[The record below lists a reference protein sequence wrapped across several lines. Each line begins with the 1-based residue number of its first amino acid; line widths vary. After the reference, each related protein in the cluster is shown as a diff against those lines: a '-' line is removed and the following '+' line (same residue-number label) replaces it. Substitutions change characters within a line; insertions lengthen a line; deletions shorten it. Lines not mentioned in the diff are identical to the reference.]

1 MKSTKTKAVN
11 QIDYPNPF
19 SDTEDNVIIYCRVS
33 SDEQGEYGAS
43 LGTQKELLTNFCKR
57 NGYNI
62 VMEVQESRTA
72 KHYNITRPLLKQVF
86 EFCKAN
92 KRKKPRLLFLKW
104 DRFSRCLEFA
114 TKYIRIMRDNW
125 HLELNSVENY
135 VDFNNP
141 DWSTF
146 IGIYC
151 GSAQAE
157 NAKISQRTK
166 DGIHGKLEEGRC
178 AGRAPR
184 GYINKQENDANGKTI
199 AKYVAI
205 DENVA
210 KGIRKAFNELA
221 KGAISANY
229 ARKTY
234 CPNIAESTFFD
245 ILRNPFYM
253 GKIRV
258 PSYKGI
264 EEHFVDGQHE
274 PLITEE
280 VFYRVQDVLDGK
292 KKKKPKLEKAIN
304 PDLFLRKFITCP
316 VCGHALTG
324 STSQGNGGKYTYYY
338 CCEDPKHLRIRAD
351 RAIEAFAR
359 YVSCL
364 KPNEAIL
371 RLYEAVLNDVQGDA
385 KREINSEIKEV
396 EKEIE
401 AKRVLIS
408 NAEDLM
414 CTNPSLAV
422 RCDKMILR
430 YESEI
435 KNLFDKVEMLKTAN
449 RGNIEPKL
457 DYAISLINN
466 LDKYIL
472 DAPLEVKI
480 KLLGSIFD
488 EKIEF
493 DGKSY
498 RTDSYNK
505 VLDLIYQQTNE
516 LRVAE
521 KENREADC
529 STSRLSTQ
537 TRI

>member
-43 LGTQKELLTNFCKR
+43 LGTQKELLTNFGKR

-184 GYINKQENDANGKTI
+184 GYINKQEMT
-199 AKYVAI
+199 
-205 DENVA
+205 
-210 KGIRKAFNELA
+210 L
-221 KGAISANY
+221 
-229 ARKTY
+229 
-234 CPNIAESTFFD
+234 
-245 ILRNPFYM
+245 
-253 GKIRV
+253 
-258 PSYKGI
+258 
-264 EEHFVDGQHE
+264 
-274 PLITEE
+274 TE
-280 VFYRVQDVLDGK
+280 
-292 KKKKPKLEKAIN
+292 
-304 PDLFLRKFITCP
+304 
-316 VCGHALTG
+316 
-324 STSQGNGGKYTYYY
+324 
-338 CCEDPKHLRIRAD
+338 
-351 RAIEAFAR
+351 
-359 YVSCL
+359 
-364 KPNEAIL
+364 
-371 RLYEAVLNDVQGDA
+371 
-385 KREINSEIKEV
+385 
-396 EKEIE
+396 
-401 AKRVLIS
+401 
-408 NAEDLM
+408 
-414 CTNPSLAV
+414 
-422 RCDKMILR
+422 
-430 YESEI
+430 
-435 KNLFDKVEMLKTAN
+435 
-449 RGNIEPKL
+449 
-457 DYAISLINN
+457 
-466 LDKYIL
+466 
-472 DAPLEVKI
+472 
-480 KLLGSIFD
+480 KLLLN
-488 EKIEF
+488 
-493 DGKSY
+493 
-498 RTDSYNK
+498 TW
-505 VLDLIYQQTNE
+505 Q
-516 LRVAE
+516 
-521 KENREADC
+521 
-529 STSRLSTQ
+529 
-537 TRI
+537 